1 MSKRARRNITPYIAL
16 VFVLV
21 VIYFVSTMM
30 TSKVHNMNYS
40 TFLKNLK
47 KDKVETVEL
56 SPNTKGSIY
65 EITGRMKGYG
75 NKESYYTTAP
85 LTDDT
90 INTINEYQTKN
101 NFKVKISSD
110 PQSSIFFT
118 FLINVVPYLLI
129 GGALLWFLN
138 KQIGAN

>member
-1 MSKRARRNITPYIAL
+1 MSKKTRRNITPYIAL

-30 TSKVHNMNYS
+30 TSKVHNINYS

-65 EITGRMKGYG
+65 EITGRLKGYE

-90 INTINEYQTKN
+90 VKTLNEYRAKN
-101 NFKVKISSD
+101 NFKIKINSD
-110 PQSSIFFT
+110 PQSSIIFT
-118 FLINVVPYLLI
+118 LFINRRSFIILL
-129 GGALLWFLN
+129 
-138 KQIGAN
+138 K

>member
-1 MSKRARRNITPYIAL
+1 MSKKTRRNIAPYIAL
-16 VFVLV
+16 LFVLAA
-21 VIYFVSTMM
+21 IYFISTMM
-30 TSKVHNMNYS
+30 SSKVHNMNYS
-40 TFLKNLK
+40 TFMKNLK

-90 INTINEYQTKN
+90 VKTLNEYRSK
-101 NFKVKISSD
+101 KI
-110 PQSSIFFT
+110 
-118 FLINVVPYLLI
+118 
-129 GGALLWFLN
+129 
-138 KQIGAN
+138 